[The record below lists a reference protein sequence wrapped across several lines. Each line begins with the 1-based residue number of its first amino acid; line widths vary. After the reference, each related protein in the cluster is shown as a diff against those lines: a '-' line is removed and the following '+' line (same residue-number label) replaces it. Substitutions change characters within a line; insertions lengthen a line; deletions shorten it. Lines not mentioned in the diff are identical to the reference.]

1 MALIG
6 SLFSMLVV
14 SNEITILLRLS
25 YLYDKIIDIYSPSSS
40 SINRIV
46 GLRQGIIRVSGLEFG
61 VKYLIKG
68 SISVVNVYDVQIIKA
83 SFLAQLYNRKTVEQ
97 LTEITEKTNSIY
109 SVTCATSKVT
119 IDYF

>member
-46 GLRQGIIRVSGLEFG
+46 GLRQGIRVSGLEFG